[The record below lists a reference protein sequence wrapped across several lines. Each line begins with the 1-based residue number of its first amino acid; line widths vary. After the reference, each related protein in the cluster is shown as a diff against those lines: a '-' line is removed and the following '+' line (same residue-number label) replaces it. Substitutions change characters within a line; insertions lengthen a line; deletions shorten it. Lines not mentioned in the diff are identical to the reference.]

1 MFELYSAVIRHAG
14 KRSYEIH
21 RKNLTAPEI
30 IVLRAIHGDDAVIAV
45 KDTGRRDDKWLKDQ
59 GIPKDQ
65 PDRMHEARALMTNSG
80 ELARLR
86 LEYKDFMVDDDKPI
100 VDALWPGFNPQL
112 PVSFEGKALA
122 AEMVA

>member
-14 KRSYEIH
+14 KRSYEINK
-21 RKNLTAPEI
+21 KNLTAGEI
-30 IVLRAIHGDDAVIAV
+30 IVLRAIHGDDSVVNI
-45 KDTGRRDDKWLKDQ
+45 KDTGRRDDKWLKDLA
-59 GIPKDQ
+59 IPKDQ
-65 PDRMHEARALMTNSG
+65 PDRIADARALMTNAG

-112 PVSFEGKALA
+112 PVSLEPKALA
-122 AEMVA
+122 TELA